1 MGTWWRSEEMSY
13 VSLIMSEQAAPACL
27 RELGVL
33 GAFQFSDLNPDLT
46 AFQKRYVSYLKR
58 CDEIERKIRYIHG
71 ESVKMNVPVP
81 VADSVDEFVSS
92 SGGQDTNYGAFVLES
107 LESKLEGV
115 EQQLSDLNKF
125 NDKLS
130 LEYQQK
136 VSLIFPMFDRILCFR
151 LGL

>member
-71 ESVKMNVPVP
+71 ESVKMNVTVP

-115 EQQLSDLNKF
+115 EQQLADLNKF

-136 VSLIFPMFDRILCFR
+136 VCSLNY
-151 LGL
+151 